1 LQKITEWFDRLGRA
15 GHRLTGGK
23 IKIGRTKMFKKVME
37 LEGVFSTVKAF
48 NAAIFNATG
57 DDLFTAENQ
66 EELDQ
71 WIKEGFVEFSPD
83 ANQTIINAD
92 I

>member
-1 LQKITEWFDRLGRA
+1 
-15 GHRLTGGK
+15 
-23 IKIGRTKMFKKVME
+23 MFKKVME
-37 LEGVFSTVKAF
+37 LDGVFSTVKAF

-66 EELDQ
+66 KELDQ
-71 WIKEGFVEFSPD
+71 WIMQGFVEFEPD
-83 ANQTIINAD
+83 TNKTIVNAD